1 MTSVSVSNGVY
12 TTYYAS
18 QRSMA
23 GRGEGAP
30 AGEADESPLSWRRR
44 GSEGGQSRLQPVREE
59 SPKPAVVD
67 GQFEATLHSIN
78 ANEVPE
84 SHVAADAVDVLLQL
98 RPQAGVAL
106 ALGARS
112 GEEQRAASLSDLYSG
127 DGMEADIG
135 AQRAYLFTGND
146 LVARTSRTAVEPV
159 APQAPAESEQSA
171 DTDAGRLLRI
181 LS

>member
-18 QRSMA
+18 QRSLA
-23 GRGEGAP
+23 GRSEGAP

-44 GSEGGQSRLQPVREE
+44 GSEGGQSRLQPVPEDG
-59 SPKPAVVD
+59 PKTAVVD

-78 ANEVPE
+78 ANESPE

-106 ALGARS
+106 TLGGR
-112 GEEQRAASLSDLYSG
+112 GNEEQRAASLADLYSG
-127 DGMEADIG
+127 DGMEADTG

-146 LVARTSRTAVEPV
+146 MVARTSRTSIEPV
-159 APQAPAESEQSA
+159 APQVAAESEQGA